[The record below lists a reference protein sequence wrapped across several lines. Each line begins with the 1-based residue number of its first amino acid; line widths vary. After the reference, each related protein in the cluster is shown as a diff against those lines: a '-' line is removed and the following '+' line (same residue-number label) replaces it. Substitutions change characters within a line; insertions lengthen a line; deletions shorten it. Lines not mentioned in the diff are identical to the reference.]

1 MSVLPRPKRLCL
13 HGKKSWTAFLFVWYF
28 SYLLHLCHIGISLA
42 YYEISNAS
50 KNSLSCKRIS
60 LVESKA
66 GFTLIEVM
74 VASTLVALFLASL
87 FELNAVCL
95 RSIDSGKE
103 SLAALQS
110 VQDRNEVLR
119 NLSFSDLT
127 TASFVQNLMAA
138 PANPAPFSKKATE
151 VVTINKYPVPNGSTQ
166 FTRSPSGSVTVNSMA
181 TDLGSQLVKVN
192 VQVSWTMT
200 AGGRARVE
208 ATSCL
213 VSNGTKK

>member
-1 MSVLPRPKRLCL
+1 MVLLFIYYIYVILAFHLLIMKSQMRLKTCCPAT
-13 HGKKSWTAFLFVWYF
+13 GF
-28 SYLLHLCHIGISLA
+28 
-42 YYEISNAS
+42 
-50 KNSLSCKRIS
+50 S

-66 GFTLIEVM
+66 GFTLVEVM

-87 FELNAVCL
+87 FELNAMCL

-103 SLAALQS
+103 ALAALQS

-192 VQVSWTMT
+192 VRVSWTMT

-208 ATSCL
+208 ETSCL